1 MDAGM
6 IGNVCRTGFAAPC
19 RGGAAATSQACK
31 QQARATGAATGD
43 LFPVYGQRVGVL
55 SKSILLSTTQ
65 HSRICSVIS
74 NPRRAKW
81 LPKPSIKLI
90 P

>member
-1 MDAGM
+1 M

-55 SKSILLSTTQ
+55 SKSILLSATQ
-65 HSRICSVIS
+65 HSRICSGADGHAWI
-74 NPRRAKW
+74 RGW
-81 LPKPSIKLI
+81 
-90 P
+90 